1 MSEKPTMV
9 DMAMISGSFEI
20 PRLSATSPGM
30 FAANASSTTR
40 KKNWNL
46 RYRKSAMNTTR
57 ASEPSRRSRSISKR
71 SMVSS
76 GTLARVAAR
85 PTRTTRE
92 ISRTR
97 LLMKLKFM
105 RSPDTDPSL
114 FEAIIVEP
122 QRQLGRAYEQ
132 GIHARR
138 RRTRRGDRS
147 RAPGAPGAEE
157 LHHAGGPRA
166 PEIGIEGAGRDR
178 ATGAGEDRGL
188 GRVQRRPLGKC
199 RLPLR
204 EKTLA
209 RDRAPHPFSHE
220 APGDRRGGGS
230 PRPGPGPR
238 VLRRHR
244 HLPRWGRRGAHRQ
257 HRRHRRSG
265 PRARTG
271 VVGVA
276 DRSGAAQGA
285 QGRRSDAQD
294 PGRGR
299 APRSSRDPVRGIEV
313 VK

>member
-9 DMAMISGSFEI
+9 AMAMISGSFEI
-20 PRLSATSPGM
+20 ARLSATSPGM
-30 FAANASSTTR
+30 FAANARSTTR

-46 RYRKSAMNTTR
+46 RYRKSAMNTTS

-76 GTLARVAAR
+76 GMLARVAAS

-122 QRQLGRAYEQ
+122 QTQLGRAYEQ

-138 RRTRRGDRS
+138 RRARRGDRS

-157 LHHAGGPRA
+157 LHHARGPRA
-166 PEIGIEGAGRDR
+166 PEIGVEGAGRDR

-220 APGDRRGGGS
+220 APRDCRGRRSPG
-230 PRPGPGPR
+230 PRPGPC

-244 HLPRWGRRGAHRQ
+244 HLPRFRRPGARRQ
-257 HRRHRRSG
+257 RRRHRRGGS
-265 PRARTG
+265 RARPG

-276 DRSGAAQGA
+276 DRPGAAQGA
-285 QGRRSDAQD
+285 GGRHGNAQHA
-294 PGRGR
+294 GRDE
-299 APRSSRDPVRGIEV
+299 SLEV
-313 VK
+313 LAIRYEELK